1 MVDTNKP
8 TEASGLTGLPVLSS
22 GLQRSAWLVQR
33 AHPSGAPPRRHE
45 KLLHWDIPTL
55 NCPMPTVLP
64 LEKMSRA
71 DKLRAMEELWTD
83 LARDEDELASP
94 AWHEEVLRESE
105 AAVKAGAARFDHWE
119 EAKKRLRRKTAR
131 RA

>member
-1 MVDTNKP
+1 
-8 TEASGLTGLPVLSS
+8 
-22 GLQRSAWLVQR
+22 
-33 AHPSGAPPRRHE
+33 
-45 KLLHWDIPTL
+45 
-55 NCPMPTVLP
+55 MPTVLP

-94 AWHEEVLRESE
+94 DWHEEVLRESE
-105 AAVKAGAARFDHWE
+105 AAVEAGAARFDCWE